1 MAEEKKEK
9 SGGVGILDTKDPYEV
24 IVVLFLVF
32 GFLGYLIER
41 FLNFRHSDLSF
52 LQWAK
57 SYFIG
62 ILPFVIVM
70 SVTISALFIIGI
82 IRSTRQLKKLH
93 HELQLKFHSVPV
105 GHTGGH
111 VIAEERINKRWEKV
125 QKFIMSPNMS
135 DWKLAILE
143 ADVMLEEM
151 VDQIGYPGESLGEKL
166 KNVERSD
173 FTTVDLAWEAHK
185 IRNALA
191 HEGSDFLLT
200 HREAL
205 RVVGLFE
212 KVFKEFRYI

>member
-9 SGGVGILDTKDPYEV
+9 SGGVGIMDTNDPYEV
-24 IVVLFLVF
+24 IVILLLAL
-32 GFLGYLIER
+32 GLLGYLIER

-52 LQWAK
+52 LEWVK

-62 ILPFVIVM
+62 ILPFVIVI
-70 SVTISALFIIGI
+70 SVTVSILFLIGI
-82 IRSTRQLKKLH
+82 IRSNRQLKRLH
-93 HELQLKFHSVPV
+93 HALQLKFHSTPAGHGASHEVP
-105 GHTGGH
+105 
-111 VIAEERINKRWEKV
+111 AERINQRWEKV

-151 VDQIGYPGESLGEKL
+151 VDKIGYPGESLGEKL

-173 FTTVDLAWEAHK
+173 FTTVELAWEAHK
-185 IRNALA
+185 IRNSLA

-205 RVVGLFE
+205 RVIGLFE
-212 KVFKEFRYI
+212 KVFHEFRYI